1 MYEKHAEDAQG
12 RRRYFLRHLSD
23 EFVESTARLLNSE
36 WPRSLAQRCESLR
49 GLISSNNNSDDC
61 ALKIPISLILVEEE
75 SRKVMGHA
83 SLVSICVLDRDENDQ
98 DKSAS
103 KNLVFLQSLL
113 VDRDERGKGIGK
125 LLMRL
130 VEDYLIEYRFV

>member
-1 MYEKHAEDAQG
+1 MCEKHAEDAQG
-12 RRRYFLRHLSD
+12 RRYLLRHLSD

-49 GLISSNNNSDDC
+49 ALISSKNTDDS
-61 ALKIPISLILVEEE
+61 LLRIPISLILVELD
-75 SRKVMGHA
+75 SQKVIGHA

-103 KNLVFLQSLL
+103 SKNLVFLQSLL
-113 VDRDERGKGIGK
+113 VDPDERGKGIGK